1 MELLLG
7 QVMPIPSHALAA
19 IAAVVLGGAQLA
31 SAKGTARH
39 RTLGWAWVGLMT
51 YVAASSFFISELKLW
66 GAFSPIHLLSIWTL
80 FSLVMALY
88 HARQGNIRQHKIWMV
103 LLYILALLGDR
114 RVHAVARSRD
124 AWRIVRCLVPCSWLP
139 VLSACADPISGAQ

>member
-1 MELLLG
+1 MELLLS

-19 IAAVVLGGAQLA
+19 MAAVVLGDAQLA

-51 YVAASSFFISELKLW
+51 YVAASSFFISSDLRLW
-66 GAFSPIHLLSIWTL
+66 RAFSPIHLLSIWTL
-80 FSLVMALY
+80 FSLAMAVN

-103 LLYILALLGDR
+103 LLYILALLVTGVFTLWPG
-114 RVHAVARSRD
+114 RVMHG
-124 AWRIVRCLVPCSWLP
+124 
-139 VLSACADPISGAQ
+139 VLFGV

>member
-1 MELLLG
+1 MELLLS

-19 IAAVVLGGAQLA
+19 MAAVVLDDAQLA

-51 YVAASSFFISELKLW
+51 YVAASSFFISSDLRLW
-66 GAFSPIHLLSIWTL
+66 RAFSPIHLLSIWTL
-80 FSLVMALY
+80 FSLAMAVN

-103 LLYILALLGDR
+103 LLYILALLVTGVFTLWPG
-114 RVHAVARSRD
+114 RVMHG
-124 AWRIVRCLVPCSWLP
+124 
-139 VLSACADPISGAQ
+139 VLFGV

>member
-1 MELLLG
+1 MELLLS

-19 IAAVVLGGAQLA
+19 MAAVVLGDAQLA

-51 YVAASSFFISELKLW
+51 YVAALSFFISSDMRLW
-66 GAFSPIHLLSIWTL
+66 RAFSPIHLLSIWTL
-80 FSLVMALY
+80 FSLVMAVY

-103 LLYILALLGDR
+103 LQYILALLVTGVFTLWPGR
-114 RVHAVARSRD
+114 LMHG
-124 AWRIVRCLVPCSWLP
+124 
-139 VLSACADPISGAQ
+139 VLFGL